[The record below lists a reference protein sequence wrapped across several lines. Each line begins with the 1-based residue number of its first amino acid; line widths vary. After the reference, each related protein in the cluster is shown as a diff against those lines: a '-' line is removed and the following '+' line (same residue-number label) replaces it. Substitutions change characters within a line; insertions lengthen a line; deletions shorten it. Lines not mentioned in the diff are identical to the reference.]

1 MSAWLAARGNKK
13 ERESNDMKFKLT
25 SLEKKW
31 VLYDVGNSAFTMMVS
46 TIFPIYFNS
55 LAESA
60 GISDVNYLAYW
71 GYATSICTLIVAI
84 LGPTRGAVADTKNFK
99 KIIFSISMGV
109 GVFGCI
115 LLGFLSSWLWFLG
128 VFVLAKTGYSASL
141 IFYDAMLTDVTEP
154 ERMDSVSSHGYAWG
168 YIGSCIPFVAC
179 LGVVLG
185 ADTLGI
191 GTQTAMILAFIITAL
206 WWLCSSV
213 PLLRS
218 YRQKYFSESD
228 GHVVRNSFKRL
239 GRTFMELAKQKH
251 ILVFLLAF
259 FFYIDGVYTVIDM
272 ATAYGEALGLDSTG
286 LLLALLVTQIV
297 AFPCVLIFGRIIKKV
312 KPETIITVC
321 IAAYFCIAVYAYWL
335 DTQFDFWLLAVLV
348 GMFQGTIQALSRSYF
363 AKIIPAEKS
372 GEFFGIYDIC
382 GKGASV
388 LGTALVSFLAQ
399 VTGSINIGVS
409 ALSVMFLIGLVLFR
423 YSAKLNETQKQQD

>member
-1 MSAWLAARGNKK
+1 
-13 ERESNDMKFKLT
+13 MKFKLT

-31 VLYDVGNSAFTMMVS
+31 VLYDVGNSAFTLMVS

-84 LGPTRGAVADTKNFK
+84 LGPTLGAIADTKNFK
-99 KIIFSISMGV
+99 KIIFSAAMGV

-115 LLGFLSSWLWFLG
+115 VLGFLSSWLWFL
-128 VFVLAKTGYSASL
+128 VIFVLAKTGYSASL
-141 IFYDAMLTDVTEP
+141 VFYDAMLTDVTEP

-168 YIGSCIPFVAC
+168 YIGSCIPFVIS
-179 LGVVLG
+179 LVIVLG
-185 ADTLGI
+185 GGSVGL
-191 GTQTAMILAFIITAL
+191 GTQTSMILAFIITAV
-206 WWLCSSV
+206 WWLSSSI

-218 YRQKYFSESD
+218 YRQKYFSEA
-228 GHVVRNSFKRL
+228 GEHVVRNSFRRL
-239 GRTFMELAKQKH
+239 GRTFIDLTKQKH
-251 ILVFLLAF
+251 IFVFLLAF

-272 ATAYGEALGLDSTG
+272 ATAYGQALGLDSTG

-297 AFPCVLIFGRIIKKV
+297 AFPCVLIFSRLVKKV
-312 KPETIITVC
+312 RPETVITIC

-388 LGTALVSFLAQ
+388 IGTALVSVLSQ
-399 VTGSINIGVS
+399 LTGSINIGVS

-423 YSAKLNETQKQQD
+423 FSAKLNAEYKKV